1 MALLSGIKVLDFG
14 RFIAGPYCAT
24 LLADHGADVIRIER
38 IEGGED
44 RYVPPVADTGEGG
57 LYMQVNRNKRCLT
70 LDLAS
75 DAGRD
80 IVRRLVKSADVVV
93 ANLPP
98 ATLKQLGL
106 DYATL
111 SALNPRIVLATVTAF
126 GPGGPYSQRPG
137 FDGVG
142 QAMSGAMY
150 MSGLPD
156 APMRAAAT
164 YVDFSTAQ
172 ACAMGVLAAL
182 WSREKTGVGQLVE
195 GSLLRTALILN
206 NPVLIEQAV
215 RAPNRIPQGNRGY
228 ASAPADVFKTRTGW
242 VMVQAIGP
250 SMFERWCDLIGA
262 SELKSAF
269 GVPRQLDGRAT
280 SAIDLT
286 LAGLSSSL
294 VLKGKLGLDTLAFN
308 GFDGTVALR
317 TPALAD
323 LSPLVSMTLPALMDL
338 GLDSGLALPANLQS
352 VSLKGA
358 KLRTRD
364 GDMSGDVTLGPGMAV
379 TGKLRADRLDLDALG
394 VILPGATAGTAGPMI
409 SNTPLPWSALRG
421 STIDLTGS
429 FGAVTFLQ
437 QSWPNVNMVLQ
448 LKAGRLRV
456 ELPGAPFG
464 ASLTADA
471 ANDSVPVGL
480 VVHAPAIPFAFIA
493 RQAGLPGPA
502 SGAVQMDA
510 ELRGTG
516 RSLHDLAASLNGQL
530 AVTMNTGSISNAA
543 LLSLASP
550 ALKALGIEV
559 PPQGETAIN
568 CFGVI
573 GVFSNGIGHL
583 RTLALDTPYL
593 EMSGTGQVD
602 MGAETVA
609 LRIRP
614 QAHMSGSS
622 ITVPVVIDGPFG
634 ALQSRLDASFFD
646 QLGLLFASWGGGS
659 SPDTCV
665 DAGLK
670 K

>member
-98 ATLKQLGL
+98 ITLKQLGL

-242 VMVQAIGP
+242 VMVQAIGQA
-250 SMFERWCDLIGA
+250 MFERWCDLVGA
-262 SELKSAF
+262 PGLK
-269 GVPRQLDGRAT
+269 VDPRFAND
-280 SAIDLT
+280 
-286 LAGLSSSL
+286 
-294 VLKGKLGLDTLAFN
+294 
-308 GFDGTVALR
+308 ALR
-317 TPALAD
+317 GDHSLEVSRLMAD
-323 LSPLVSMTLPALMDL
+323 WCAT
-338 GLDSGLALPANLQS
+338 
-352 VSLKGA
+352 
-358 KLRTRD
+358 RTRD
-364 GDMSGDVTLGPGMAV
+364 EV
-379 TGKLRADRLDLDALG
+379 LDALAKAK
-394 VILPGATAGTAGPMI
+394 IPAGPVY
-409 SNTPLPWSALRG
+409 SPQEALDDPH
-421 STIDLTGS
+421 I
-429 FGAVTFLQ
+429 
-437 QSWPNVNMVLQ
+437 
-448 LKAGRLRV
+448 
-456 ELPGAPFG
+456 
-464 ASLTADA
+464 A
-471 ANDSVPVGL
+471 A
-480 VVHAPAIPFAFIA
+480 
-493 RQAGLPGPA
+493 AGLLTQREFAG
-502 SGAVQMDA
+502 
-510 ELRGTG
+510 LKGTFP
-516 RSLHDLAASLNGQL
+516 L
-530 AVTMNTGSISNAA
+530 
-543 LLSLASP
+543 
-550 ALKALGIEV
+550 
-559 PPQGETAIN
+559 
-568 CFGVI
+568 
-573 GVFSNGIGHL
+573 
-583 RTLALDTPYL
+583 TPHPV
-593 EMSGTGQVD
+593 EMSGTPAQYRHAAPTLGQHTGEVLTELGFAPD
-602 MGAETVA
+602 AIAA
-609 LRIRP
+609 LRE
-614 QAHMSGSS
+614 QG
-622 ITVPVVIDGPFG
+622 VV
-634 ALQSRLDASFFD
+634 
-646 QLGLLFASWGGGS
+646 
-659 SPDTCV
+659 
-665 DAGLK
+665 
-670 K
+670 

>member
-75 DAGRD
+75 DAGRE

-242 VMVQAIGP
+242 VMVQAIGQA
-250 SMFERWCDLIGA
+250 MFERWCDLVGA
-262 SELKSAF
+262 PGLK
-269 GVPRQLDGRAT
+269 VDPRFAND
-280 SAIDLT
+280 
-286 LAGLSSSL
+286 
-294 VLKGKLGLDTLAFN
+294 
-308 GFDGTVALR
+308 ALR
-317 TPALAD
+317 GDHSLEVSRLMAD
-323 LSPLVSMTLPALMDL
+323 WCAT
-338 GLDSGLALPANLQS
+338 
-352 VSLKGA
+352 
-358 KLRTRD
+358 RTRD
-364 GDMSGDVTLGPGMAV
+364 EV
-379 TGKLRADRLDLDALG
+379 LDALAKAK
-394 VILPGATAGTAGPMI
+394 IPAGPVY
-409 SNTPLPWSALRG
+409 SPQEALDDPH
-421 STIDLTGS
+421 I
-429 FGAVTFLQ
+429 
-437 QSWPNVNMVLQ
+437 
-448 LKAGRLRV
+448 
-456 ELPGAPFG
+456 
-464 ASLTADA
+464 A
-471 ANDSVPVGL
+471 A
-480 VVHAPAIPFAFIA
+480 
-493 RQAGLPGPA
+493 AGLLTQREFAG
-502 SGAVQMDA
+502 
-510 ELRGTG
+510 LKGTFP
-516 RSLHDLAASLNGQL
+516 L
-530 AVTMNTGSISNAA
+530 
-543 LLSLASP
+543 
-550 ALKALGIEV
+550 
-559 PPQGETAIN
+559 
-568 CFGVI
+568 
-573 GVFSNGIGHL
+573 
-583 RTLALDTPYL
+583 TPHPV
-593 EMSGTGQVD
+593 EMSGTPAQYRHAAPTLGQHTDEVLTELGFASD
-602 MGAETVA
+602 AIAA
-609 LRIRP
+609 LRE
-614 QAHMSGSS
+614 QG
-622 ITVPVVIDGPFG
+622 VV
-634 ALQSRLDASFFD
+634 
-646 QLGLLFASWGGGS
+646 
-659 SPDTCV
+659 
-665 DAGLK
+665 
-670 K
+670 